1 MFVSAV
7 RALGGPAPGH
17 WVFNA
22 VILGTRVS
30 LDGSQEAA
38 QGFARTE
45 VRGGRQGQQE
55 GGVACKCSTYTL
67 SANGPFKESRDLK
80 SKIHP
85 KAESCSFPSLLNS

>member
-30 LDGSQEAA
+30 LDSSQEAA

-55 GGVACKCSTYTL
+55 GGAVCKCSTYTL
-67 SANGPFKESRDLK
+67 SANGPLRNPETLK
-80 SKIHP
+80 VKSIP
-85 KAESCSFPSLLNS
+85 K